1 MKTMAEMMVKA
12 IRQFA
17 RENKDKDIR
26 GIVPLEGTGST
37 STQWELLTFG
47 IEYISKNDPESKYL
61 ETEITVS
68 AN

>member
-1 MKTMAEMMVKA
+1 MKTMAEMMVAA
-12 IRQFA
+12 IRKFA

-37 STQWELLTFG
+37 STRWELLTFG
-47 IEYISKNDPESKYL
+47 IQYIPKNDPESKYL